1 MGIPLSPTSNRV
13 PPGPLLRRALS
24 AFVPLALVAL
34 LTGCA
39 STIGDNLPNATGGL
53 PANAPARSVEPAVYP
68 AVHDMPP
75 PRTDTM
81 LTEDEVK
88 KAEDE
93 LLAARN
99 RQERQTAQTP
109 EKKKPR

>member
-1 MGIPLSPTSNRV
+1 MGIPLSPTSNRM
-13 PPGPLLRRALS
+13 PSGSPLRRALS

-53 PANAPARSVEPAVYP
+53 PSNAPARSVEPAVYP

-81 LTEDEVK
+81 LSEDEVK